1 MSVED
6 ENRSQEARS
15 AGRGVV
21 FIALAKVY
29 FMVIGAVI
37 EFRLPALLGRVPF
50 GAYGVVSSL
59 VSPINNV
66 LIVGTIQAVSRF
78 TAQDCAQARAVQ
90 RAGLRMHLIVGL
102 PVAVSFAAMVPLF
115 AHLVLHDQRKT
126 GPLMLA
132 SAIIAGY
139 SFYAVFVGRANGT
152 RAFHKQAG
160 LDMAFATMRAAG
172 ILGLASAGF
181 GLMGAIGGWVL
192 AVAGILLISS
202 FVVGVPGA
210 MPGDSSSQQPMRP
223 LLSFFGSVA
232 LYLVLMNLIMVV
244 DQLLL
249 KRMSTEWFVAHAEQT
264 QAFVGEVLPLW
275 MAKAVG
281 SLDPSDAAD
290 AQVGYYRAVQ
300 NLARLSYQAIIAATF
315 VIFPLVSRSTFISD
329 KEATRRYVATTMRYS
344 SILAAAIAV
353 VFAANPQALLD
364 IPYAADYAFAGADAL
379 ALLALGNVAFAV
391 FVIAGTILNGSGAT
405 RAALLSVALTLA
417 VAAGANAL
425 VIPHF
430 HPGRELLTACAA
442 ATSAAMVVGAVC
454 SLWLLRRS
462 TGATMPLL
470 TALRVIIAGAAAIS
484 LGRFWPTRGALGTM
498 LESCVI
504 GIFFLVVLVVT
515 GELGRNDVSSVLAL
529 VNKKKQK
536 SGER

>member
-1 MSVED
+1 MSNE
-6 ENRSQEARS
+6 EEKSSGEAHS

-29 FMVIGAVI
+29 FMVLGAVI

-66 LIVGTIQAVSRF
+66 IIVGTIQAVSRF
-78 TAQDCAQARAVQ
+78 TAQDSERARAVQ
-90 RAGLRMHLIVGL
+90 RAGLRMHLMVGL

-115 AHLVLHDQRKT
+115 AHFVLHDQRKT

-160 LDMAFATMRAAG
+160 LDVSFATMRAAG

-192 AVAGILLISS
+192 AVAGILLLSS
-202 FVVGVPGA
+202 FVVGL
-210 MPGDSSSQQPMRP
+210 PGDTTEKQPMRP
-223 LLSFFGSVA
+223 LLTFFGSVA

-249 KRMSTEWFVAHAEQT
+249 KRMSTEWFMAHAEET
-264 QAFVGEVLPLW
+264 QNFVDQVLPAWL
-275 MAKAVG
+275 AKSVG
-281 SLDPSDAAD
+281 TLNPSDAAD

-315 VIFPLVSRSTFISD
+315 VIFPLVSRTTFISD
-329 KEATRRYVATTMRYS
+329 KEATKRYVATTMRYS
-344 SILAAAIAV
+344 TIFSAAIAV
-353 VFAANPQALLD
+353 VFAANPQPLLD
-364 IPYAADYAFAGADAL
+364 IPYAADYAYTGAPAL
-379 ALLALGNVAFAV
+379 ALLAVGNVAFSV
-391 FVIAGTILNGSGAT
+391 FVIAGTILNGSGDT
-405 RAALLSVALTLA
+405 RSALLSVALTLVLA
-417 VAAGANAL
+417 VVANAL
-425 VIPHF
+425 VIPRF

-442 ATSAAMVVGAVC
+442 ATSGAMVVGALF
-454 SLWLLRRS
+454 SAWLLRQS
-462 TGATMPLL
+462 TGATIPLS
-470 TALRVIIAGAAAIS
+470 TALRVIIAGAAAVA
-484 LGRFWPTRGALGTM
+484 LGRFWPTHGALGTM
-498 LESCVI
+498 LESCGI
-504 GIFFLVVLVVT
+504 GIFFLVVLVMT
-515 GELGRNDVSSVLAL
+515 REMGREDLISVLAL
-529 VNKKKQK
+529 AKKKKK
-536 SGER
+536 SGET